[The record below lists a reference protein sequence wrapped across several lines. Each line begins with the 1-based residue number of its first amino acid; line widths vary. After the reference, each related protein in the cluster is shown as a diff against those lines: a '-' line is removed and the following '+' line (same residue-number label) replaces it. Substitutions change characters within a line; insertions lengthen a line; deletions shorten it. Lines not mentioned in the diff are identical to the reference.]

1 MVIKKL
7 FKGKSGGRSQP
18 VDDRGEATLEDLIV
32 LERYAE
38 AEGRLKVL
46 LKDDPNNLHHHLKLA
61 EVYTALDRRE
71 AAVDEYLF
79 VADEYARDG
88 FYDKGIALLARA
100 LKLTPGEERLQ
111 RKMYALDKTKGM
123 EHKRSAAVEGLRQS
137 RHPDGGTGT
146 KILNFQRLW
155 ISIAASPLMQR
166 LTTDQ
171 IRRLMSAVELVKVA
185 KGDCLASRGSD
196 EAVLYVLGTGTVE
209 ARLSRGEGRTT
220 LLRTFTSGDLIGES
234 PTLERGSWPA
244 DYWVVEDGV
253 ALRLD
258 RAGIE
263 HALTGNPDP
272 RGFLESL
279 RMDANDQQIA
289 DMVSKL
295 EARSQ

>member
-18 VDDRGEATLEDLIV
+18 VEDSGEATLEDLIV
-32 LERYAE
+32 LERYGE
-38 AEGRLKVL
+38 AEGRLKAL

-79 VADEYARDG
+79 VADEHARDG

-100 LKLTPGEERLQ
+100 LKLTPGEERL
-111 RKMYALDKTKGM
+111 RLKMYALEKTKGM

-146 KILNFQRLW
+146 KVLIFQRLW

-166 LTTDQ
+166 LSPDQ
-171 IRRLMSAVELVKVA
+171 IRRLMSAVEIVKLA
-185 KGDCLASRGSD
+185 NGDSLASRGS
-196 EAVLYVLGTGTVE
+196 EEPVLYVLGTGTVE
-209 ARLSRGEGRTT
+209 ARLSRAEGKAT

-234 PTLERGSWPA
+234 ATLERGSWPA
-244 DYWVVEDGV
+244 DYWVVEEGV
-253 ALRLD
+253 GLRLD
-258 RAGIE
+258 RAGVE
-263 HALTGNPDP
+263 YALAGNSDP
-272 RGFLESL
+272 RGFLEAL

-289 DMVSKL
+289 DMVQKL
-295 EARSQ
+295 EARSS